1 MQRPGE
7 VVAGSP
13 TQTAVWRLPCPPPP
27 GTGAAGPGERRG
39 PGQQKLDRDP
49 WLKRIFAGYAFA
61 LEIEAYYDAEDV
73 SDWVHAETGNKVL
86 KAQHPELEVWSQG
99 VPARAGVACADR
111 HMPYQRAGAL
121 KVSDHWVQPAP
132 QYQPRGQICH
142 GVSEQEGQGRVLTIQ
157 DRHHALLQRAAKATT
172 GAGPRRGHRL
182 RAPGAARGGP
192 RRARAQVAATLTA
205 PLPLERRASHFGTLS
220 PPRGEGRGRGEW
232 LLLSPSIRR
241 EQRPGEP
248 GADPGRLD

>member
-1 MQRPGE
+1 MLE
-7 VVAGSP
+7 V
-13 TQTAVWRLPCPPPP
+13 
-27 GTGAAGPGERRG
+27 RG
-39 PGQQKLDRDP
+39 LR
-49 WLKRIFAGYAFA
+49 AGYGRAQVLFDVD
-61 LEIEAYYDAEDV
+61 LDAAAAAIHHD
-73 SDWVHAETGNKVL
+73 
-86 KAQHPELEVWSQG
+86 QRQSQRG
-99 VPARAGVACADR
+99 DGFRVQD
-111 HMPYQRAGAL
+111 QRAGAL

-232 LLLSPSIRR
+232 LLLWPSIRR